1 MPVVAFANIWQYV
14 GYNMLFFIAGL
25 NAIPTSLYESA
36 SVDGASAANKFFRL
50 TVPLLRPTLLFVLV
64 TGFIGSFQVFDT
76 VYVLT
81 QGGPGDSTQV
91 MNQLI
96 YQEAFTNFNLGDAS
110 AMSIVLFAVILIIT
124 IAQFTYFRR
133 RTTYE
138 MS

>member
-1 MPVVAFANIWQYV
+1 
-14 GYNMLFFIAGL
+14 
-25 NAIPTSLYESA
+25 
-36 SVDGASAANKFFRL
+36 
-50 TVPLLRPTLLFVLV
+50 
-64 TGFIGSFQVFDT
+64 VFDT